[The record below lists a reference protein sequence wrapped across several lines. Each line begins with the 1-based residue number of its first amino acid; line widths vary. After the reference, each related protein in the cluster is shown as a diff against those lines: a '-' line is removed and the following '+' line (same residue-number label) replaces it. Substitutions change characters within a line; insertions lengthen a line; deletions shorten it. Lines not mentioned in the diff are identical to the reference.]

1 MGNGTGEVRI
11 VGRVTL
17 SNCQVF
23 NSSATIFSSEKV
35 KILWLQ
41 LLECEYKY
49 INFKNVLGCDSSIL
63 RYDNMSVIK

>member
-17 SNCQVF
+17 SNFQVF

-41 LLECEYKY
+41 LLECEYLDFSFY
-49 INFKNVLGCDSSIL
+49 
-63 RYDNMSVIK
+63 SVVAVF